1 MMTWDE
7 LVQQWWVQA
16 TSAIA
21 GGLVLAAILAIFSKT
36 VRDKF
41 WKPIGRAICWPFAT
55 IRFTTAKR
63 QKALAD
69 ELQSAR
75 ASLKANAEFYE
86 QLCDALGIVML
97 SGDQQL
103 IGRVRQLRDDA
114 EKNARRFKE
123 VCDLLEVWPVR
134 EDSTIVVERI
144 TRLREAKD
152 EALAHAQEQIE
163 ATQSLAKT
171 QLADQARRGGE
182 LAETAREL
190 GRTEGHA
197 EAMAE
202 VEAQRAAPQLRP
214 TWRVVEVGD
223 GHFDL
228 RNSQS
233 GINPKDIQDVS
244 IEAPMLDFAFDG
256 SNQWPGYFPGMVGFE
271 GRHIG
276 RLAVRFVVR
285 WRDGLGDPC
294 VGEAILEAKPRRAV
308 VL

>member
-1 MMTWDE
+1 MTWDV
-7 LVQQWWVQA
+7 LMQQWWVQV

-21 GGLVLAAILAIFSKT
+21 AGLALMAVAAIFSAT
-36 VRDKF
+36 VRNKF
-41 WKPIGRAICWPFAT
+41 WKPIGHAIRWPFVT

-63 QKALAD
+63 QRALAAD
-69 ELQSAR
+69 LEEAQKSLAR
-75 ASLKANAEFYE
+75 NAEFYD
-86 QLCDALGIVML
+86 QLGDALGIVLL
-97 SGDQQL
+97 SGDKQL
-103 IGRVRQLRDDA
+103 IDRVRQLRDDA

-144 TRLREAKD
+144 TRLQEAKD
-152 EALAHAQEQIE
+152 EAWAHAKEQIE
-163 ATQSLAKT
+163 ATQSLAKK

-182 LAETAREL
+182 LAETAKEL

-197 EAMAE
+197 TAMAE
-202 VEAQRAAPQLRP
+202 VEAQRAVPQLRP
-214 TWRVVEVGD
+214 TWRVVEVAD

-233 GINPKDIQDVS
+233 GFNPKDIQNVS

-271 GRHIG
+271 GHRIG
-276 RLAVRFVVR
+276 KLSIRFVVR
-285 WRDGLGDPC
+285 WQDRLGDHKA
-294 VGEAILEAKPRRAV
+294 GEAVLEGKPRRAV